1 MFFVA
6 VWANSYAPVSPRF
19 SVPVKSAGRYGA
31 KKRSHGCA
39 SVRPPQSAAR
49 GFARRRKRFSDH
61 PVGSSGTSGRRMG
74 PTPAWMGRSRPPSAT
89 GLPRVS
95 EEGELTDE
103 ADCLTCDEA
112 SLCEPACSRG
122 SEGSGAL
129 GGRSASA
136 ARSSESL
143 HIVEKAKPVDLVPP
157 APGFRAPAGGS
168 GLHQPTL
175 PRSKPKS
182 LGFRSKTFKFR
193 SSSVDSGLY
202 MLENRA
208 TTAASG
214 YAMLMPLTLRVME
227 KIR

>member
-1 MFFVA
+1 
-6 VWANSYAPVSPRF
+6 
-19 SVPVKSAGRYGA
+19 
-31 KKRSHGCA
+31 
-39 SVRPPQSAAR
+39 
-49 GFARRRKRFSDH
+49 
-61 PVGSSGTSGRRMG
+61 MG
-74 PTPAWMGRSRPPSAT
+74 PTPARMGGPCPPPAT

-143 HIVEKAKPVDLVPP
+143 HVVEKAKPVDLVPP

-175 PRSKPKS
+175 PRNKPES